1 MTVKIFIGIAII
13 LVSFVYIM
21 KNHDKSL
28 MDSLMGKRKDAME
41 EMQKL
46 AEQESSDTS
55 KTDNP
60 NQD

>member
-28 MDSLMGKRKDAME
+28 MDWPNR
-41 EMQKL
+41 
-46 AEQESSDTS
+46 
-55 KTDNP
+55 NP
-60 NQD
+60 LIPLKQTILIKINI